1 MDFKDDCPCT
11 ERCPMN
17 LMFNIIGGKWKIKI
31 ICTLNLNDSLRYGE
45 IKRRI
50 AGINATMLANSLR
63 ELETYGIVSRTQYDT
78 MPVRVEYALTEV
90 GKSLVPILTQLRD
103 WSAEY
108 EKQLPQELLS

>member
-50 AGINATMLANSLR
+50 TGINATMLANSLK
-63 ELETYGIVSRTQYDT
+63 EMEEDGLIVRKQYDE
-78 MPVRVEYALTEV
+78 MPVRVEYQLTK
-90 GKSLVPILTQLRD
+90 KSRSIIPILLELKR
-103 WSAEY
+103 WG
-108 EKQLPQELLS
+108 EKYL